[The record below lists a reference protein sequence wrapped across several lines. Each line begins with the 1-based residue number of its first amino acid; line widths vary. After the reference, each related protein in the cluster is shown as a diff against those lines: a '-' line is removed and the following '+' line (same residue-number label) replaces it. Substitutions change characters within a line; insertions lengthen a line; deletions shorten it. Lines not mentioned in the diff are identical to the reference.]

1 MIVVSHLC
9 PRERFSTQTHTF
21 LATKETHKRAH
32 THTILLIYTP
42 HSSVSLWFLNTQQ
55 QREREKTR
63 REEIQQN
70 SEKRKKQNER
80 RKVDSDELAESL

>member
-32 THTILLIYTP
+32 THTHNFAHLHT
-42 HSSVSLWFLNTQQ
+42 TQQ
-55 QREREKTR
+55 CLSVVSEYTAAEGEGENKTGR
-63 REEIQQN
+63 NPAKLREE
-70 SEKRKKQNER
+70 KKA
-80 RKVDSDELAESL
+80 K